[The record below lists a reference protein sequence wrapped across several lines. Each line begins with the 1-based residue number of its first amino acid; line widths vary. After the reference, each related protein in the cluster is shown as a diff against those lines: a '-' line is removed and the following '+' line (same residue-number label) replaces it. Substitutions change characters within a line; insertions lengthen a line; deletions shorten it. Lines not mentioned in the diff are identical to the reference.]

1 MNNLSAQCLALP
13 VKVLPPIQCLMDYS
27 RWNRVPMLYFFFFF
41 TLFIFSMIMMMMV
54 TIMMMIARYVTR
66 LRMLQSRS

>member
-27 RWNRVPMLYFFFFF
+27 RWNRVVFLFLVYIIYILHDYDDDGDDNDEDDNNHLFF
-41 TLFIFSMIMMMMV
+41 
-54 TIMMMIARYVTR
+54 
-66 LRMLQSRS
+66 

>member
-27 RWNRVPMLYFFFFF
+27 RWNRV
-41 TLFIFSMIMMMMV
+41 SMIV
-54 TIMMMIARYVTR
+54 FLFLFFDIFYYYDDDGDYGDDNDDDITH
-66 LRMLQSRS
+66 LFL

>member
-27 RWNRVPMLYFFFFF
+27 RWNRVSIIVF
-41 TLFIFSMIMMMMV
+41 LFLFYIFDIFYDYDDDGDYGDDNDDDI
-54 TIMMMIARYVTR
+54 TH
-66 LRMLQSRS
+66 LFL